1 MANYIFEIDGFPL
14 ESEYIDCGNNILE
27 CLDAIAT
34 RFELKVCWKFEN
46 EESFRTYIS
55 VDNELISYYISNFL
69 NLNKYQFIVNEVENS
84 PFINPSG
91 LHLTLAGNPEFKQ
104 VLSKSETFTVLNY
117 LKEYSCELHC
127 YVKQDS
133 SSSRSAILFL
143 HYPNVKLINDNT
155 HSPIPITKSFSLKNI
170 NNFTPRVGL
179 SYDRIDVHI
188 PLQQFFTPPIAYNG
202 LKNLIYGYSGNT
214 IKPHSIVEV
223 PSIVIGKIR
232 NSPSNRFLTLKP
244 AAFTYMTSVWG
255 VPGVGKTVLSLSII
269 SQMWKYFK
277 IPTLVIEPSKHE
289 YRALANVLE
298 GGVRVMKD
306 MKKINILIPPKG
318 VDVYAWS
325 EVIIMLINMACQLPD
340 DSSLSGYYRKA
351 YIDAYNSTNRNP
363 TPLRMIVALELL
375 LKSENYTGNQA
386 QDFIKAANSRLISF
400 FTYFNGPK
408 EEWLVRYD
416 ENFPLKPL
424 DIEELLKEPTIVELA
439 DITTPKLKSAYV
451 YLILQHIYAYIQT
464 RESKADSL
472 QNLLLLEEAHNILRK
487 TSNQDVLNNVANI
500 LAEARAL
507 QLGVVISDQSPK
519 ALEPSCVSMAQNV
532 FSFKIVDQE
541 DREIISHTTDGDIS
555 KLLDLGRGNCLARTH
570 FMRDPEYISVTVDEE
585 FLNRIR
591 TANENNIKYL

>member
-1 MANYIFEIDGFPL
+1 MAHYLFKIDGFPL

-27 CLDAIAT
+27 CLDAIVT
-34 RFELKVCWKFEN
+34 QFELNVCWKFEN
-46 EESFRTYIS
+46 GENFRIYIS
-55 VDNELISYYISNFL
+55 VNNDLISYYISDFL
-69 NLNKYQFIVNEVENS
+69 NLNKYQFIVNEVN
-84 PFINPSG
+84 NPSFIKRSG
-91 LHLTLAGNPEFKQ
+91 VQLAFGENPVYKQ
-104 VLSKSETFTVLNY
+104 VLNKSETFTVLNY
-117 LKEYSCELHC
+117 LKEYNCELHC
-127 YVKQDS
+127 YVKQES
-133 SSSRSAILFL
+133 SNSRSVLLFL
-143 HYPNVKLINDNT
+143 SYENQKPNKT
-155 HSPIPITKSFSLKNI
+155 HSPIPITKSFSLKNLYNFTI
-170 NNFTPRVGL
+170 NNPSSVSING
-179 SYDRIDVHI
+179 HE
-188 PLQQFFTPPIAYNG
+188 PLQLFFTPPIAYNG
-202 LKNLIYGYSGNT
+202 LKNLIYGYSGNAV
-214 IKPHSIVEV
+214 KPNCIADTSSDIINV
-223 PSIVIGKIR
+223 GKIR
-232 NSPSNRFLTLKP
+232 NNPSNRFLTLKP

-269 SQMWKYFK
+269 SQMWNKLK
-277 IPTLVIEPSKHE
+277 KPTLVIEPSKHE

-351 YIDAYNSTNRNP
+351 YIEAYNRTNRNP
-363 TPLRMIVALELL
+363 TPTGMINTLGWL
-375 LKSENYTGNQA
+375 LKKENYTGNQA

-408 EEWLVRYD
+408 EEWDVKYD
-416 ENFPLKPL
+416 ENYPLKPL
-424 DIEELLKEPTIVELA
+424 DIEELLKQPTIVELA

-451 YLILQHIYAYIQT
+451 YLILQHIYAYIQS

-507 QLGVVISDQSPK
+507 QLGVIISDQSPK

-541 DREIISHTTDGDIS
+541 DREIISHSTDGDIS
-555 KLLDLGRGNCLARTH
+555 KLLDLGRGNCLVRTH
-570 FMRDPEYISVTVDEE
+570 FMRDPEYTSVTVGED
-585 FLNRIR
+585 FLENIR
-591 TANENNIKYL
+591 TANENNIRYL